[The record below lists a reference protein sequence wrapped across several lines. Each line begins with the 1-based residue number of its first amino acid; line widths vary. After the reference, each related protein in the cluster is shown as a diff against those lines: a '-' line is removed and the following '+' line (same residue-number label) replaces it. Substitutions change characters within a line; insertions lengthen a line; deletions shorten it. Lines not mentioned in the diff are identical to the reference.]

1 MDATLDFV
9 RRARHAWSEFR
20 QPNAPTGQQSGHP
33 EDQHGNGNHWR
44 PDPSLNN
51 PNERSALENYRLLV
65 GIHQDKSFSPPHG
78 FLANRRPQLS
88 IEHRPSPNLG
98 IYSTVCDAEIKSKRQ
113 YKSQSRLINVCLGL
127 QLVVAAALTA
137 LGAADGN
144 RAAVTVFG
152 AINTVI
158 AGFLTYLKGSGLP
171 NRLKYYQHEWAKV
184 REYIEQRER
193 DFSFG
198 LLGHQHVL
206 AEVETVR
213 EMYDNVRADIANN
226 TPERFVGNPAS
237 KGTQSAFA
245 ASQLQRPAAVAS
257 MQSMEKQYLNAFD
270 EKQAEAN
277 AAMDKAHDQ
286 AQGLFGKAR
295 GIKEMLEN
303 KIHDLGQM
311 EKEIESDGRNMVAEK
326 KQGIAAQVEHA
337 VKEIAHLGKEL
348 ETKATDVA
356 ADKQQQVSSAMA
368 SSTDAAR
375 ATVAQQQQYATDAL
389 SAQRDAARGIIAQQ
403 QQYASDALSAQRDAA
418 RGAVTDTSNA
428 ASDAIAR
435 QQHEAQAAITR
446 TSQAASDALNQHRE
460 NIAAAIAPRHDGI
473 APVPALPISRPREE
487 HDA

>member
-9 RRARHAWSEFR
+9 RRFRHAWKEFR
-20 QPNAPTGQQSGHP
+20 QPAATNAQNGQQPGHP
-33 EDQHGNGNHWR
+33 EDQHGAHWR
-44 PDPSLNN
+44 PDPSRNS
-51 PNERSALENYRLLV
+51 PNDRTALENYRLLV

-78 FLANRRPQLS
+78 FMANRRPQLS
-88 IEHRPSPNLG
+88 IEHRSSPNLG
-98 IYSTVCDAEIKSKRQ
+98 IYSTVCDAEIKSKRN
-113 YKSQSRLINVCLGL
+113 YKSQSRLINCCLGL

-206 AEVETVR
+206 AEVETIR
-213 EMYDNVRADIANN
+213 EMYDNARADIANN

-237 KGTQSAFA
+237 KGTQSALSG
-245 ASQLQRPAAVAS
+245 SQLQRPAALAS
-257 MQSMEKQYLNAFD
+257 MQSMNKEYLQAFD

-277 AAMDKAHDQ
+277 AAMDKAHGQ
-286 AQGLFGKAR
+286 AAGLFGKAR
-295 GIKEMLEN
+295 GIKEMLDD
-303 KIHDLGQM
+303 KFHDLGRM

-348 ETKATDVA
+348 ETKATDIAVE
-356 ADKQQQVSSAMA
+356 KQQQVSGAMA
-368 SSTDAAR
+368 SSTDTAR
-375 ATVAQQQQYATDAL
+375 AAVAQQQQYTF
-389 SAQRDAARGIIAQQ
+389 
-403 QQYASDALSAQRDAA
+403 DALSAQRDAA
-418 RGAVTDTSNA
+418 RGAVTGTANA

-435 QQHEAQAAITR
+435 QQHEAQAAIAR
-446 TSQAASDALNQHRE
+446 TSQAAGDALDQQRGNL
-460 NIAAAIAPRHDGI
+460 AAAIAPGHDGV
-473 APVPALPISRPREE
+473 APLTRRP
-487 HDA
+487 

>member
-1 MDATLDFV
+1 MDASLDFL

-20 QPNAPTGQQSGHP
+20 QPNASHAQQSGHP
-33 EDQHGNGNHWR
+33 EDQNGNHNHWR

-51 PNERSALENYRLLV
+51 PNERTALENFRLLV

-78 FLANRRPQLS
+78 FMANRRPQLS
-88 IEHRPSPNLG
+88 IDHRPSPNLG
-98 IYSTVCDAEIKSKRQ
+98 IYSTVCDAEIKSKRN
-113 YKSQSRLINVCLGL
+113 YKSQSRLINACLGL
-127 QLVVAAALTA
+127 QLIVAAALTA

-171 NRLKYYQHEWAKV
+171 NRIKYYQHEWAKV

-206 AEVETVR
+206 AEVEIVR
-213 EMYDNVRADIANN
+213 EMYENARADIANN

-237 KGTQSAFA
+237 KATQSAIV

-257 MQSMEKQYLNAFD
+257 MQSMEKQYLNAFND
-270 EKQAEAN
+270 KQAEAN

-295 GIKEMLEN
+295 GIKDMLEN

-311 EKEIESDGRNMVAEK
+311 EKEIGSDGRNMVAEK

-375 ATVAQQQQYATDAL
+375 ATVTQQQQCAT
-389 SAQRDAARGIIAQQ
+389 
-403 QQYASDALSAQRDAA
+403 DALSAQRDAA

-435 QQHEAQAAITR
+435 QQHEAQAAISR

-460 NIAAAIAPRHDGI
+460 NMAAAIAPRHDGI
-473 APVPALPISRPREE
+473 APVPAPPTSRPREE
-487 HDA
+487 HDV